1 LAMAM
6 LALLLFNSGGYALL
20 FQYFIYRSD
29 NSVNE
34 RINNNQYKNTD
45 LFEVK
50 IPVHLNIT
58 DWNEY
63 ELVSGQ
69 VQLRDNSYNY
79 AELKM
84 TRDTMYL
91 MCIPNPEKG
100 RLVNANIIYA
110 KYVNDI
116 PMNKKSHAPSVKKV
130 ISENVYNYTETQ
142 SKPNL
147 TAEAV
152 TPLPNFALRNI
163 LKPFIGIPCQ
173 PPEAD
178 NILS

>member
-1 LAMAM
+1 MAM

-34 RINNNQYKNTD
+34 RINNNQYKNAD

-50 IPVHLNIT
+50 IPVHLNIQ
-58 DWNEY
+58 DWTEY
-63 ELVSGQ
+63 EPIGGQ
-69 VQLRDNSYNY
+69 VQFRDNSYNY

-91 MCIPNPEKG
+91 LCIPNPERA

-116 PMNKKSHAPSVKKV
+116 PVSKKSHVPSTKRS
-130 ISENVYNYTETQ
+130 INESQYNYPVTEYQ
-142 SKPNL
+142 VAF
-147 TAEAV
+147 TAETAQLLPRYAV
-152 TPLPNFALRNI
+152 LNI
-163 LKPFIGIPCQ
+163 IKPFIGTPCQ
-173 PPEAD
+173 PPETG
-178 NILS
+178 NSLS